1 MCLSPYNDLKS
12 AVWNCSYVCTNL
24 ILDHMIS
31 LGKEAFE
38 LTSLQMS
45 GFLFAH
51 PSNYQ
56 LIHPPT
62 SLSGIHPP
70 TLLAISILPPTYH
83 PTYPPTH
90 QSIHLFLHPPTH
102 SSAHPSAHPSPIQP
116 AHSSIHSL
124 TCWPEELYL
133 QIISW
138 NIFPVRE
145 VTGSA
150 CPTRIQLLVA
160 SLDSKNGTLW
170 LH

>member
-12 AVWNCSYVCTNL
+12 AVWNCSYVSTNL

-70 TLLAISILPPTYH
+70 SLLAISILPPTYH

-102 SSAHPSAHPSPIQP
+102 SFPIHLP
-116 AHSSIHSL
+116 I
-124 TCWPEELYL
+124 CP
-133 QIISW
+133 
-138 NIFPVRE
+138 P
-145 VTGSA
+145 SA
-150 CPTRIQLLVA
+150 CPFIHPLSYLLTW
-160 SLDSKNGTLW
+160 GTVFTDNFVKHLSSQRSHW
-170 LH
+170 QCMSY